1 MAKDMFMKGSFPEA
15 FLLGIRRKEH
25 YRTEKCNIQ
34 NKNSLD
40 GLKSQMEM
48 TNKNRGDVKTIKK
61 SNLNNRETKDTNKN
75 QSFRDL
81 WDNIWGSIICIIGV
95 KEEEEN
101 EKEKVFEEIIFEI
114 SANLSEDI
122 NYRIKKPRKPQAVFN
137 WKIK

>member
-1 MAKDMFMKGSFPEA
+1 
-15 FLLGIRRKEH
+15 
-25 YRTEKCNIQ
+25 
-34 NKNSLD
+34 
-40 GLKSQMEM
+40 MEM

-122 NYRIKKPRKPQAVFN
+122 NYRIKKPSKPQAVFN

>member
-15 FLLGIRRKEH
+15 CLLGIRRKEH

-61 SNLNNRETKDTNKN
+61 I
-75 QSFRDL
+75 QS
-81 WDNIWGSIICIIGV
+81 
-95 KEEEEN
+95 E
-101 EKEKVFEEIIFEI
+101 
-114 SANLSEDI
+114 
-122 NYRIKKPRKPQAVFN
+122 
-137 WKIK
+137 